1 MVKKV
6 KRYLFPTE
14 VDEELY
20 LENEEPEVEDYEDNN
35 QRNSASFTPSYQQQ
49 NKIEDLKEP
58 LETKIFKPQSFI
70 DAKEIMQKM
79 LKAHSA
85 IVDISDLL
93 NSEAGQREAEKIICY
108 LCGVSDAV
116 GFEVKK
122 INVSTFFFQAK

>member
-1 MVKKV
+1 MIKKT
-6 KRYLFPTE
+6 KRFLFPTE
-14 VDEELY
+14 IEEELY
-20 LENEEPEVEDYEDNN
+20 IEEDTAKVEEYNDFGQDNSSN
-35 QRNSASFTPSYQQQ
+35 FTPSYQSETR
-49 NKIEDLKEP
+49 ISEVKEP

-70 DAKEIMQKM
+70 DAKEIMQQM

-93 NSEAGQREAEKIICY
+93 SNEQGQREAEKIICY

-122 INVSTFFFQAK
+122 INISTFFFQSK

>member
-1 MVKKV
+1 MIKKT
-6 KRYLFPTE
+6 KRFLFPTE

-20 LENEEPEVEDYEDNN
+20 IEEETARVEDYN
-35 QRNSASFTPSYQQQ
+35 QEETTSFAPSYQ
-49 NKIEDLKEP
+49 NEARISEVKEP

-70 DAKEIMQKM
+70 DAKAIMQQM

-93 NSEAGQREAEKIICY
+93 SSDLGQREAEKIICY

-122 INVSTFFFQAK
+122 INVSTFFFQSK